1 MTPVD
6 PDERYMNWFDLPV
19 PIWAYDVETLAFV
32 AVNDATVRT
41 YGWTADE
48 FLTMTIE
55 QIRPAH
61 DVERLHEIIA
71 GHGSD
76 YNDVGIWKHL
86 TKTGRLLTVR
96 VVVHASTLHGRAVR
110 FVAAL
115 DVTALALA
123 EARAA
128 GSAALDRL
136 SAGVSFAEFLAAVPK
151 ILADATTSRY
161 ARFRLPARHRDAL
174 DVSTEF
180 GEALETGAPALTVP
194 TRIGGE
200 LVAEVVV
207 AGKPGAYD
215 HHDID
220 TLELLTSDVLR
231 VAERERVTT
240 ELEAAAE
247 RQGRALWATIE
258 ALSKAAE
265 IRDSYTA
272 GHQRRVAAL
281 AVEIGAVLGLTE
293 FDLDG
298 LYAAGMLHDLG
309 KLGVPAE
316 ILVTPRRLSALEF
329 QLIQTHVKV
338 GADTLSGIPFPWPV
352 ADVVRQHHER
362 LDGSGYPAGLT
373 DRDIIPAARIIAV
386 ADVVEAMVSH
396 RPYRPAFPIH
406 KALTELRDG
415 AGIRYDAD
423 VVRACEEAIHR
434 NGDALPVDTQRE
446 WSGRTSR

>member
-1 MTPVD
+1 MTPID
-6 PDERYMNWFDLPV
+6 HDDRFMNWLDLPV
-19 PIWAYDVETLAFV
+19 PIWVFDVETLAFV
-32 AVNDATVRT
+32 AVNEATVST
-41 YGWTADE
+41 YGWSSDE
-48 FLTMTIE
+48 FLTMTID
-55 QIRPAH
+55 QIRPPQ
-61 DVERLHEIIA
+61 DVGKLHELVRDQ
-71 GHGSD
+71 GSD
-76 YNDVGIWKHL
+76 HSDAGIWRHL
-86 TKTGRLLTVR
+86 TKSGHLLSVR
-96 VVVHASTLHGRAVR
+96 VVVHSSVLHGRAVR
-110 FVAAL
+110 YVAAL
-115 DVTALALA
+115 DVSSLALA

-128 GSAALDRL
+128 GSASLDRL
-136 SAGVSFAEFLAAVPK
+136 SSEVSFPEFLAAVPE
-151 ILADATTSRY
+151 ILADATVSSY
-161 ARFRLPARHRDAL
+161 ASVRLLAPHGDASAPA
-174 DVSTEF
+174 TEF
-180 GEALETGAPALTVP
+180 GDAPQPGAPVLTVP
-194 TRIGGE
+194 TRVGGV
-200 LVAEVVV
+200 LAAEVVV
-207 AGKPGAYD
+207 AGKPGEYD
-215 HHDID
+215 HHDIK
-220 TLELLTSDVLR
+220 TLELLTGDVLR

-240 ELEAAAE
+240 ELEEAAD

-362 LDGSGYPAGLT
+362 LDGTGYPAGLT
-373 DRDIIPAARIIAV
+373 DREIIPAARIIAV

-396 RPYRPAFPIH
+396 RPYRPAFPIR

-423 VVRACEEAIHR
+423 VVRACEEAIRR
-434 NGDALPVDTQRE
+434 NGDALPVDTHRA
-446 WSGRTSR
+446 WSGRTTR

>member
-6 PDERYMNWFDLPV
+6 IDDRSMNWFDLPV
-19 PIWAYDVETLAFV
+19 PIWAYDLDTLAFV
-32 AVNDATVRT
+32 AVNQATVRT

-48 FLTMTIE
+48 FLTMTID

-61 DVERLHEIIA
+61 DIGRLHEVIA

-76 YNDVGIWKHL
+76 YSDAGIWKHL
-86 TKTGRLLTVR
+86 TKTGKLLTVR
-96 VVVHASTLHGRAVR
+96 VVVHPGELHGRAVR

-136 SAGVSFAEFLAAVPK
+136 SAGVTFAEFLAAVPE
-151 ILADATTSRY
+151 ILAVATASAS
-161 ARFRLPARHRDAL
+161 ARFRLVAPNGDAT
-174 DVSTEF
+174 DVTTEF
-180 GEALETGAPALTVP
+180 GEVVTSGAASLTVP
-194 TRIGGE
+194 TRVGGV
-200 LVAEVVV
+200 LVAEAIV

-215 HHDID
+215 HHDIK
-220 TLELLTSDVLR
+220 TLELLTADVLR
-231 VAERERVTT
+231 VWERQRVTA
-240 ELEAAAE
+240 ELEQAAD

-281 AVEIGAVLGLTE
+281 AVEIGAVLGLGA

-329 QLIQTHVKV
+329 QLIQTHVQV

-373 DRDIIPAARIIAV
+373 GREIIPAARIIAV

-396 RPYRPAFPIH
+396 RPYRPAQPLH
-406 KALTELRDG
+406 KALAELRDG
-415 AGIRYDAD
+415 SGIRYDAD
-423 VVRACEEAIHR
+423 VVRACEEAIRR
-434 NGDALPVDTQRE
+434 NGDALPLDTQRE